1 MVVLVGVVASPDA
14 LVSVKSWI
22 STMKTLPILIGLF
35 LIVVT
40 HLYILV
46 ASLPQTSKDAHAY
59 IMLITAALIA
69 YGVFT

>member
-1 MVVLVGVVASPDA
+1 
-14 LVSVKSWI
+14 
-22 STMKTLPILIGLF
+22 MKTLPILIGLF

-40 HLYILV
+40 HLYILF
-46 ASLPQTSKDAHAY
+46 ASLPQTSKDTHAY

>member
-1 MVVLVGVVASPDA
+1 
-14 LVSVKSWI
+14 
-22 STMKTLPILIGLF
+22 MKTLPILIGLF